1 MIKPDVTLLIHTRA
15 TIDGEPSSLMTA
27 RIPLL
32 DSVLNTN
39 ITTTD
44 NGKAAG
50 EANRNQNREDK
61 QNFEDYVYYLEE
73 QAKEFTGLIKT
84 YNEFMGIPEPEPLP
98 TIEPSIDTQISNENT
113 DLTVQNKGVMKL

>member
-1 MIKPDVTLLIHTRA
+1 MIKPDVTLLIHTQA
-15 TIDGEPSSLMTA
+15 TIDGEPSTIMTA
-27 RIPLL
+27 RVPLL
-32 DSVLNTN
+32 DSSLNTN

-44 NGKAAG
+44 NGKAAN
-50 EANRNQNREDK
+50 EANRQQNREDK

-98 TIEPSIDTQISNENT
+98 TIEPEVDTQISSENT
-113 DLTVQNKGVMKL
+113 DLTVENKGVMKL

>member
-1 MIKPDVTLLIHTRA
+1 MIKPDVTLLIHTQA
-15 TIDGEPSSLMTA
+15 TIDGEPSTIMTA

-32 DSVLNTN
+32 DSNLNTN

-44 NGKAAG
+44 NGKAAN
-50 EANRNQNREDK
+50 EANRKQNREDK

-98 TIEPSIDTQISNENT
+98 TIEPEVDTQISSENT

>member
-1 MIKPDVTLLIHTRA
+1 MIKPDVTLLIHTQA
-15 TIDGEPSSLMTA
+15 TIDGEPSTIMTA

-32 DSVLNTN
+32 DSNLNTN

-44 NGKAAG
+44 NGKAAN
-50 EANRNQNREDK
+50 EINRNQNREDK

-98 TIEPSIDTQISNENT
+98 TIEPDVDTQISSENT
-113 DLTVQNKGVMKL
+113 DLTVENKGVMKL

>member
-1 MIKPDVTLLIHTRA
+1 MIKPDVTLLIHTQA
-15 TIDGEPSSLMTA
+15 TIDGEPSTIMTA

-32 DSVLNTN
+32 DSNLNTN

-44 NGKAAG
+44 NGKAAN
-50 EANRNQNREDK
+50 EANRQQNREDK

-98 TIEPSIDTQISNENT
+98 TIEPDTDTQISSENT
-113 DLTVQNKGVMKL
+113 DLTVENKGVMKL

>member
-1 MIKPDVTLLIHTRA
+1 MIKPDVTLLIHTQA
-15 TIDGEPSSLMTA
+15 TIDGEPSTIMTA

-32 DSVLNTN
+32 DSSLNTN

-44 NGKAAG
+44 NGKAAN

-98 TIEPSIDTQISNENT
+98 TIEPEVDTQISSENT
-113 DLTVQNKGVMKL
+113 DLTVENKGVMKL

>member
-1 MIKPDVTLLIHTRA
+1 MIKPDVTLLIHTQA
-15 TIDGEPSSLMTA
+15 TIDGEASTMMTA

-44 NGKAAG
+44 NGKAAN
-50 EANRNQNREDK
+50 EVNRNQNREDK

-84 YNEFMGIPEPEPLP
+84 YNEFKGIPEPEPLP

>member
-1 MIKPDVTLLIHTRA
+1 MIKPDVTLLIHTQA
-15 TIDGEPSSLMTA
+15 TIDGEPSTIMTA

-32 DSVLNTN
+32 DSNLNTN

-44 NGKAAG
+44 NGKAAN
-50 EANRNQNREDK
+50 EINRNQNREDK

-98 TIEPSIDTQISNENT
+98 TIEPEVDTQISSENT
-113 DLTVQNKGVMKL
+113 DLTVENKGVMKL

>member
-1 MIKPDVTLLIHTRA
+1 MIKPDVTLLIHTQA
-15 TIDGEPSSLMTA
+15 TIDGEPSTIMTA
-27 RIPLL
+27 RIPFL
-32 DSVLNTN
+32 DSSLNTN

-44 NGKAAG
+44 NGKAAN
-50 EANRNQNREDK
+50 EANRQQNREDK

-98 TIEPSIDTQISNENT
+98 TIEPEVDTQISSENT
-113 DLTVQNKGVMKL
+113 DLTVENKGVMKL

>member
-1 MIKPDVTLLIHTRA
+1 MIKPDVTLLIHTQA
-15 TIDGEPSSLMTA
+15 TIDGEPSTIMTA

-32 DSVLNTN
+32 DSNLNTN

-44 NGKAAG
+44 NGKAAN
-50 EANRNQNREDK
+50 EANRKQNREDK

-84 YNEFMGIPEPEPLP
+84 YNEFMGILEPEPLP
-98 TIEPSIDTQISNENT
+98 TIEPDTDTQISNENT
-113 DLTVQNKGVMKL
+113 DLTVQNKGVIKL

>member
-1 MIKPDVTLLIHTRA
+1 MIKPDVTLLIHTQA
-15 TIDGEPSSLMTA
+15 TIDGEPSTIMTA

-44 NGKAAG
+44 NGKAAN
-50 EANRNQNREDK
+50 EVNRNQNKEDK

-98 TIEPSIDTQISNENT
+98 TIEPEVDTQISSENT
-113 DLTVQNKGVMKL
+113 DLTVENKGVMKL

>member
-1 MIKPDVTLLIHTRA
+1 MIKPDVTLLIHTQA
-15 TIDGEPSSLMTA
+15 TIDSEASSLMTA

-44 NGKAAG
+44 NGKAAN

-84 YNEFMGIPEPEPLP
+84 YSEFMGIPEPEPLP
-98 TIEPSIDTQISNENT
+98 TIEPDTDTQISNENT
-113 DLTVQNKGVMKL
+113 DLTVQNKGVIKL

>member
-1 MIKPDVTLLIHTRA
+1 MIKPDVTLLIHTQA
-15 TIDGEPSSLMTA
+15 TIDGEPSTIMTA
-27 RIPLL
+27 RIPFL
-32 DSVLNTN
+32 DSSLNTN

-44 NGKAAG
+44 NGKAAN
-50 EANRNQNREDK
+50 EANRKQNREDK

-98 TIEPSIDTQISNENT
+98 TIEPDTDTQISNENT
-113 DLTVQNKGVMKL
+113 DLTVQNKGVIKL

>member
-1 MIKPDVTLLIHTRA
+1 MIKPDVTLLIHTQA
-15 TIDGEPSSLMTA
+15 TIDGEPSTMMTA

-44 NGKAAG
+44 NGKAAN
-50 EANRNQNREDK
+50 EVNRNQNREDK

-98 TIEPSIDTQISNENT
+98 TIEPEVDTQISSENT
-113 DLTVQNKGVMKL
+113 DLTVENKGVMKL

>member
-1 MIKPDVTLLIHTRA
+1 MIKPDVTLLIHTQA
-15 TIDGEPSSLMTA
+15 TIDGEPSTIMTA

-32 DSVLNTN
+32 DSNLNTN

-44 NGKAAG
+44 NGKAAN
-50 EANRNQNREDK
+50 EVNRNQNREDK

-98 TIEPSIDTQISNENT
+98 TIEPDVDTQISSENT
-113 DLTVQNKGVMKL
+113 DLTVENKGVMKL

>member
-1 MIKPDVTLLIHTRA
+1 MIKPDVTLLIHTQA
-15 TIDGEPSSLMTA
+15 TIDGEPSTIMTA

-32 DSVLNTN
+32 DSSLNTN

-44 NGKAAG
+44 NGKAAN
-50 EANRNQNREDK
+50 EANHQQNREDK

-84 YNEFMGIPEPEPLP
+84 YNEFIGIPEPEPLL
-98 TIEPSIDTQISNENT
+98 TIEPEVDTQISSENT
-113 DLTVQNKGVMKL
+113 DLTVENKGVMKL

>member
-1 MIKPDVTLLIHTRA
+1 MIKPNVTLLIHTQA
-15 TIDGEPSSLMTA
+15 TIDGEASTMMTA

-44 NGKAAG
+44 NGKAAN
-50 EANRNQNREDK
+50 EVNRNQNREDK

-84 YNEFMGIPEPEPLP
+84 YNEFKGIPEPEPLP
-98 TIEPSIDTQISNENT
+98 TIEPDTDTQISNENT
-113 DLTVQNKGVMKL
+113 DLTVQNKGVVKL

>member
-1 MIKPDVTLLIHTRA
+1 MIKPDVTLLIHTQA
-15 TIDGEPSSLMTA
+15 TIDGEASTMMTA

-44 NGKAAG
+44 NGKAAN
-50 EANRNQNREDK
+50 EVNRNQNREDK

-84 YNEFMGIPEPEPLP
+84 YNEFKGIPEPEPLP
-98 TIEPSIDTQISNENT
+98 TIEPDTDTQISSENT
-113 DLTVQNKGVMKL
+113 DLTVENKGVMKL

>member
-1 MIKPDVTLLIHTRA
+1 MIKPDVTLLIHTQA
-15 TIDGEPSSLMTA
+15 TIDGVASTLMTA

-32 DSVLNTN
+32 DSALNTN

-44 NGKAAG
+44 NGKAAS
-50 EANRNQNREDK
+50 EANRNQNRKDK

-84 YNEFMGIPEPEPLP
+84 YSEFMGIPEPEPLP
-98 TIEPSIDTQISNENT
+98 IIEPSIDTQISNENT

>member
-1 MIKPDVTLLIHTRA
+1 MIKPDVTLLIHTQA
-15 TIDGEPSSLMTA
+15 TIDGEASTMMTA

-44 NGKAAG
+44 NGKAAN
-50 EANRNQNREDK
+50 EANRTQNREDK

-84 YNEFMGIPEPEPLP
+84 YNEFKGIPETEPLP
-98 TIEPSIDTQISNENT
+98 TIEPDADTQISNENT
-113 DLTVQNKGVMKL
+113 DLTVQNKGVIKL

>member
-1 MIKPDVTLLIHTRA
+1 MIKPDVTLLIHTQA
-15 TIDGEPSSLMTA
+15 TIDGEASTMMTA

-44 NGKAAG
+44 NGKAAN
-50 EANRNQNREDK
+50 EVNHNQNREDK

-84 YNEFMGIPEPEPLP
+84 YNEFKGIPEPEPLP
-98 TIEPSIDTQISNENT
+98 TIEPDTDTQISNENT
-113 DLTVQNKGVMKL
+113 DLTVQNKGVIKL

>member
-1 MIKPDVTLLIHTRA
+1 MIKPDVTLLIHTQA
-15 TIDGEPSSLMTA
+15 TINGEASTMMTA

-44 NGKAAG
+44 NGKAAN
-50 EANRNQNREDK
+50 EVNRNQNREDK

-84 YNEFMGIPEPEPLP
+84 YNEFKGIPEPEPLP
-98 TIEPSIDTQISNENT
+98 TIEPDTDTQISNENT
-113 DLTVQNKGVMKL
+113 DLTVQNKGVVKL

>member
-1 MIKPDVTLLIHTRA
+1 MIKPDVTLLIHTQA
-15 TIDGEPSSLMTA
+15 TIDGEASTMMTA

-44 NGKAAG
+44 NGKAAN
-50 EANRNQNREDK
+50 EANRTQNREDK

-84 YNEFMGIPEPEPLP
+84 YNEFKGIQEPEPLP
-98 TIEPSIDTQISNENT
+98 TIEPDTDTQISNENT
-113 DLTVQNKGVMKL
+113 DLTVQNKGVIKL

>member
-1 MIKPDVTLLIHTRA
+1 MIKPDVTLLIHTQA
-15 TIDGEPSSLMTA
+15 TIDGEASSLMTA

-32 DSVLNTN
+32 DSNLNTN

-44 NGKAAG
+44 NGKAAN
-50 EANRNQNREDK
+50 EANRQQNREDK
-61 QNFEDYVYYLEE
+61 QSFEDYVYYLEE

-98 TIEPSIDTQISNENT
+98 TIEPEVDTQISSENT
-113 DLTVQNKGVMKL
+113 DLTVENKGVMKL

>member
-1 MIKPDVTLLIHTRA
+1 MIKPDVTLLIHTQA
-15 TIDGEPSSLMTA
+15 TIDGEASTMMTA

-32 DSVLNTN
+32 DSSLNTN

-44 NGKAAG
+44 NGKAAN
-50 EANRNQNREDK
+50 EANRQQNREDK

-98 TIEPSIDTQISNENT
+98 TIEPEVDTQISSENT
-113 DLTVQNKGVMKL
+113 DLTVENKGVMKL

>member
-1 MIKPDVTLLIHTRA
+1 MIKPDVTLLIHTQA
-15 TIDGEPSSLMTA
+15 TIDGEPSTIMTA

-32 DSVLNTN
+32 DSSLNTN

-44 NGKAAG
+44 NGKAAN
-50 EANRNQNREDK
+50 EANRKQNREDK

-98 TIEPSIDTQISNENT
+98 TIEPEVDTQISSENT
-113 DLTVQNKGVMKL
+113 DLTVENKGVMKL

>member
-1 MIKPDVTLLIHTRA
+1 MIKPDVTLLIHTQA
-15 TIDGEPSSLMTA
+15 TIDGEPSTIMTA
-27 RIPLL
+27 RIPFL
-32 DSVLNTN
+32 DSSLNTN

-44 NGKAAG
+44 NGKAAS
-50 EANRNQNREDK
+50 EANRKQNREDK

-98 TIEPSIDTQISNENT
+98 TIEPEVDTQISSENT
-113 DLTVQNKGVMKL
+113 DLTVENKGVMKL

>member
-1 MIKPDVTLLIHTRA
+1 MIKPDVTLLIHTQA
-15 TIDGEPSSLMTA
+15 TIDGEASTMMTA

-44 NGKAAG
+44 NGKAAN
-50 EANRNQNREDK
+50 EANRTQNREDK

-113 DLTVQNKGVMKL
+113 DLTVQNKGVVKL

>member
-1 MIKPDVTLLIHTRA
+1 MIKPDVTLLIHTQA
-15 TIDGEPSSLMTA
+15 TIDGEPSTIMTA

-32 DSVLNTN
+32 DSNLNTN

-44 NGKAAG
+44 NGKAAN
-50 EANRNQNREDK
+50 EANRKQNREDK

-98 TIEPSIDTQISNENT
+98 TIEPEVDTQISSENT
-113 DLTVQNKGVMKL
+113 DLTVENKGVMKL

>member
-1 MIKPDVTLLIHTRA
+1 MIKPDVTLLIHTQA
-15 TIDGEPSSLMTA
+15 TIDGEASTMMTA

-44 NGKAAG
+44 NGKAAN
-50 EANRNQNREDK
+50 EANRTQNREDK

-84 YNEFMGIPEPEPLP
+84 YNEFKGIPEPEPLP
-98 TIEPSIDTQISNENT
+98 TIEPDTDTQISNENT
-113 DLTVQNKGVMKL
+113 DLTAQNKGVVKL

>member
-1 MIKPDVTLLIHTRA
+1 MIKPDVTLLIHTQA
-15 TIDGEPSSLMTA
+15 TIDGEASTMMTA

-44 NGKAAG
+44 NGKAAN
-50 EANRNQNREDK
+50 EVNRNQNREDK

-98 TIEPSIDTQISNENT
+98 TIEPEVDTQISSENT
-113 DLTVQNKGVMKL
+113 DLTVENKGVMKL